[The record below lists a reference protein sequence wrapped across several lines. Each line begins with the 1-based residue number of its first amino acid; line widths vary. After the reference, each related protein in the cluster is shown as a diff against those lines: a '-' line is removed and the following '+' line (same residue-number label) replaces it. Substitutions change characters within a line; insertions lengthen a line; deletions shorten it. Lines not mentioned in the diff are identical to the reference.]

1 MSSQS
6 IDLTIVNDTG
16 EPLTIIE
23 KIVWYESKGGEWN
36 EANDAP
42 TFTMNGDRGSGLI
55 RFKES
60 NGQIFSVVIGKGYQG
75 WWCDVQ
81 TNLDV
86 TDTGIKLLPEY
97 YRNGGKYSTE
107 SHEKI
112 TRYTSAGRM
121 VKLEFW
127 KFWAARLEY
136 YLSKGA
142 DETPWKTRP
151 DADKKYILSR

>member
-6 IDLTIVNDTG
+6 IQLTICNVIG
-16 EPLTIIE
+16 EPLTVIE
-23 KIVWYESKGGEWN
+23 KSVWYESKGGEWSEDN
-36 EANDAP
+36 GAP
-42 TFTMNGDRGSGLI
+42 TFTMNGERGSGLI

-60 NGQIFSVVIGKGYQG
+60 NGQIFSVVIGYGYRG
-75 WWCDVQ
+75 WWVDVQ

-86 TDTGIKLLPEY
+86 TDTGVKLLPEY
-97 YRNGGKYSTE
+97 YRDGGRFSTE

-112 TRYTSAGRM
+112 TRYTSAGRT

-136 YLSKGA
+136 SDSQA
-142 DETPWKTRP
+142 DNTGVARP
-151 DADKKYILSR
+151 HPEGRYILSR